1 MSIPLVAQTLSDPL
15 ECWVGIPAS
24 CCILEACCVLRG
36 LGSSHLPAWIP
47 SVSPSANCYRP
58 SKTQLG
64 VCDTPT
70 HSVSLA
76 VKNKR
81 RESRTRKTVLQ
92 VTIRLSQ
99 QALPE
104 LTGALSVVIK
114 RQSLGIW
121 RSGRTLG
128 GLATSFRIFSLSLY
142 PFLSP
147 SAGGAML
154 SRYLAS
160 SLPNSWQQLYVSQSG
175 KRKAYLLVLKCPDA
189 LGCRNCKQPLAVKC
203 PFEILAFIK
212 EVYSP
217 SDWVTIPVANEMIH
231 KKLL

>member
-1 MSIPLVAQTLSDPL
+1 MIHWSAGLESQLPAASWRHAVCSGVWVPATCRPEFPALALVRTVTDHRKLNSVCVTHPHTLSL
-15 ECWVGIPAS
+15 W
-24 CCILEACCVLRG
+24 R
-36 LGSSHLPAWIP
+36 
-47 SVSPSANCYRP
+47 
-58 SKTQLG
+58 SKTKGGKAGQERLYYRSQFG
-64 VCDTPT
+64 CP
-70 HSVSLA
+70 
-76 VKNKR
+76 NKPY
-81 RESRTRKTVLQ
+81 
-92 VTIRLSQ
+92 
-99 QALPE
+99 PE

-175 KRKAYLLVLKCPDA
+175 KRKAYLLVLQCPDA